1 MKPNTTTAMQNLI
14 DEVRSAMPF
23 GAGEAQLCA
32 DSCNGCSLKLLE
44 FLDMELQDWEQKL
57 QDGVEPSFG
66 DIHKMGKTCKKIYI
80 VLKKNGLVEE

>member
-1 MKPNTTTAMQNLI
+1 MKPNTSTAMQNLI
-14 DEVRSAMPF
+14 NEVRATMPF

-57 QDGVEPSFG
+57 QDGVQPSFG
-66 DIHKMGKTCKKIYI
+66 DVHKMGKTCKKIYM
-80 VLKKNGLVEE
+80 VLKKNGLVED

>member
-1 MKPNTTTAMQNLI
+1 MKPNTSIAMQNLI
-14 DEVRSAMPF
+14 DEARTTMPF
-23 GAGEAQLCA
+23 DAGEAQLCA

-57 QDGVEPSFG
+57 QEGVEPSFG
-66 DIHKMGKTCKKIYI
+66 DIHKMGKTCKKIYM

>member
-1 MKPNTTTAMQNLI
+1 MKPDTSTAMQNLI
-14 DEVRSAMPF
+14 DEVRATMPF
-23 GAGEAQLCA
+23 DAGEAQLCA

-66 DIHKMGKTCKKIYI
+66 DVHKMGKTCKKIYM
-80 VLKKNGLVEE
+80 VLKKNGLVEG